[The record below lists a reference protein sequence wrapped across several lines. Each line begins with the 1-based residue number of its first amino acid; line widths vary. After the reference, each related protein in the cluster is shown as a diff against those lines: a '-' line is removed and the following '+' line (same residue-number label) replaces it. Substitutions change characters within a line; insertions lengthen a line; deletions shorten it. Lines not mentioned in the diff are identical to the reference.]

1 LPAFEAGRI
10 LSLRMQVRLTR
21 PSLAQELID
30 FLGRASCVAVQT
42 KAGTI
47 EVDLPYTDDVAR
59 ARTDLGLYLA
69 AWQGLHPEAT
79 AELQP
84 ESVAGPA

>member
-1 LPAFEAGRI
+1 LSGSAPRRI
-10 LSLRMQVRLTR
+10 LSLHMQVRLTR
-21 PSLAQELID
+21 PSLTQELID

-47 EVDLPYTDDVAR
+47 EVDLPYTNDVAR

-79 AELQP
+79 AELEP